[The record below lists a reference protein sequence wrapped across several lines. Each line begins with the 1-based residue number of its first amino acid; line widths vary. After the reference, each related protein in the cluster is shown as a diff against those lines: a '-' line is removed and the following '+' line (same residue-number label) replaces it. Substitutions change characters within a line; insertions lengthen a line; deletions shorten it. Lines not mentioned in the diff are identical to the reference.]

1 MLNIGIDIKGLDK
14 LQKHIDFVNKLLKMK
29 TDKSFQKFI
38 QNKVMDVAKM
48 ITDKE
53 LTGGTSND
61 EEIGLYKS
69 SHHIQDIDNGF
80 ILYND
85 AKIPAD
91 KYNILPFDTSG
102 YPNGQFS
109 IALAFEY
116 GVGIVGSGSYTN
128 DKFEPWQYNV
138 ISTSKSTHK
147 NENGWYLPKSVYE
160 QSGILYSGY
169 QGFGIYRNIA
179 IEIENKLNDWV
190 IEYYK
195 KEVK

>member
-1 MLNIGIDIKGLDK
+1 MIDVSVDIEGLSEFQDYVEYIKRLGTMAT
-14 LQKHIDFVNKLLKMK
+14 NKE
-29 TDKSFQKFI
+29 FQKFI
-38 QNKVMDVAKM
+38 QDKVMSSAIT
-48 ITDKE
+48 ITDQE

-61 EEIGLYKS
+61 EEIDLYKS
-69 SHHIQDIDNGF
+69 SHHIKELDNGF

-102 YPNGQFS
+102 YSDGQFS

-116 GVGIVGSGSYTN
+116 GVGVIGQGSYTN
-128 DKFEPWQYNV
+128 DKLEAWEYNV
-138 ISTSKSTHK
+138 SPSNAKYK

-169 QGFGIYRNIA
+169 QGFEIYRKIA
-179 IEIENKLNDWV
+179 IFCENSLKDWV
-190 IEYYK
+190 SEYYK